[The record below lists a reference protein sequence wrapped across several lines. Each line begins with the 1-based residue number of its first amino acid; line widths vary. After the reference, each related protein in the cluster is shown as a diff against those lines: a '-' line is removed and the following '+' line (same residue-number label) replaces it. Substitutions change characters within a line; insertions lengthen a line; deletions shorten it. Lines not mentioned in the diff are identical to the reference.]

1 MPQHA
6 GGTYENDENIVR
18 CSFEYHRLAHYSRF
32 LASRQKGEIIA
43 FQFIQGMHEE
53 GRIEMASF
61 AGKLGGKKTS
71 GQNKAKSLFFFNKE
85 WQKKQGYKDGGK
97 RNVDCGWFFCLNK
110 NISLTLPNQRSKAGI
125 LGGKARIIKQKKEKT
140 GLYTE
145 KSIMQKKDNLVRW
158 GIQIDGITIPF
169 KNLSST
175 FVDYHLLYGTKTRYN
190 NPIKQKKE
198 KEED

>member
-1 MPQHA
+1 M
-6 GGTYENDENIVR
+6 
-18 CSFEYHRLAHYSRF
+18 
-32 LASRQKGEIIA
+32 KGML
-43 FQFIQGMHEE
+43 QE

-71 GQNKAKSLFFFNKE
+71 DQNKAKSLFFFNKE
-85 WQKKQGYKDGGK
+85 WQKKHGYKDGGK
-97 RNVDCGWFFCLNK
+97 RNVDSGWLACLNK

-145 KSIMQKKDNLVRW
+145 KSLMQKKGNLVRW

-190 NPIKQKKE
+190 NPIFQIY
-198 KEED
+198 EEH